1 MSKKRKVSGLS
12 LLGAGKTKY
21 PDSPE
26 KARLE
31 SFKNA
36 NPDRDYWIKF
46 ETSEFTSLCPITGQ
60 PDFAR
65 IVVDYIPDQLC
76 IESKSLKLYLFS
88 FRNRGSFAEEIV
100 NKIRDDIVKACRPRQ
115 LSVTGEFTARG
126 GISITVKAEYSG
138 R

>member
-1 MSKKRKVSGLS
+1 M
-12 LLGAGKTKY
+12 GAGKTSY
-21 PDSPE
+21 PNSPE

-31 SFKNA
+31 AFKNA
-36 NPDRDYWIKF
+36 YPDRDYWIKF

-60 PDFAR
+60 PDFAK
-65 IVVDYIPDQLC
+65 IVIDYIPNKLC

-100 NKIRDDIVKACRPRQ
+100 NKIRDDVVDACQPRR
-115 LSVTGEFTARG
+115 LIVTGEFTARG
-126 GISITVKAEYSG
+126 GIAIAVKAEYSM